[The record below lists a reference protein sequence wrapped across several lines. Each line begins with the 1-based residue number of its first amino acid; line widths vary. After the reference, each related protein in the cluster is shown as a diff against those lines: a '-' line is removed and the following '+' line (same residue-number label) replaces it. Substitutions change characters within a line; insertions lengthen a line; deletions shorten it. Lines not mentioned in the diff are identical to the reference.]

1 MKIRLSHLILPA
13 MLLAGIPAATVLAQ
27 SQTQAEPRMRDERP
41 SAETLTRLQDGRIA
55 MIKEALK
62 LNDAQLKL
70 WAPVEAQM
78 RASFE
83 ARQQG
88 RGEWRARRQ
97 EGDAQTD
104 RMSLPDRIDNASRRM
119 ADRAE
124 RMKAYADAFRS
135 FYAALT
141 DDQKA
146 VAAVVLRQ
154 SAGLGR
160 RSAHRGGMRRDRRAE
175 EN

>member
-1 MKIRLSHLILPA
+1 MNIRLSRFVLPA
-13 MLLAGIPAATVLAQ
+13 VLAASIPAAVVFAQ
-27 SQTQAEPRMRDERP
+27 TPGQGEPRMRDDRP

-70 WAPVEAQM
+70 WSPVETQM

-88 RGEWRARRQ
+88 RGEWRARR
-97 EGDAQTD
+97 GDAQAD
-104 RMSLPDRIDNASRRM
+104 RLSLPDRIDNASKRM

-124 RMKAYADAFRS
+124 RMKAYADAFRP
-135 FYAALT
+135 FYAALS

-146 VAAVVLRQ
+146 VAAVVLQQ

-160 RSAHRGGMRRDRRAE
+160 RSAHRWGMHRDRRAE
-175 EN
+175 EK